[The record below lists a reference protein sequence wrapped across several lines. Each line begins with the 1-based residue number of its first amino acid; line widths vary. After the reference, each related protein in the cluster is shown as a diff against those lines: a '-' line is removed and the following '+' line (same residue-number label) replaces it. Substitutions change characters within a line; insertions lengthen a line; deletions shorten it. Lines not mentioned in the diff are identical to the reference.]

1 MCCSWKFCLHTLYH
15 QLCEFMCM
23 WRNFLIAEVDLT
35 TQLRLMKE
43 QLGIVPCTPIVPER
57 KRGPE
62 GCWEALLSTSFRLH
76 VREMKACKW
85 LPVIVPIKEQ
95 LRLGS
100 VVSG

>member
-15 QLCEFMCM
+15 QLCAFMCM